1 MMNYD
6 KEMLTV
12 QEAAE
17 YFGLNRQTIYKLIHK
32 AEILALKVGKR
43 FLIPFDEADRWL
55 DEKTRPKE
63 SC

>member
-1 MMNYD
+1 MIKDN

-17 YFGLNRQTIYKLIHK
+17 YFGLNTQVVYRLIHK